1 MARKKKDFRVWPPLK
16 EFTHLRQIL
25 PAEAAQPALADYI
38 SRSQTNAYLHP
49 DSYLTN
55 AGIIFSLETG
65 PNGGIALHHLKR
77 IEAGLRG
84 EDLAQESREE
94 LERLF
99 PGSQSRR
106 YHYAFD
112 DLLHRTARKERR
124 DGGEKGRR
132 KRKHRE
138 IADWAD
144 HTSEQVM
151 YAGIYPE
158 IESFVNTPI
167 PVHLHDEEEERL
179 NQREQDGWMDK
190 EEFDL
195 QQEVLTAA
203 DAIGNEGAPVSKQNG
218 VYPGVIQ
225 HDSEG
230 NAINGTE
237 ENGKQELTREEKRA
251 RKEGKK
257 ARKEERKR
265 EKAAKAQAKAKEEG

>member
-1 MARKKKDFRVWPPLK
+1 M
-16 EFTHLRQIL
+16 
-25 PAEAAQPALADYI
+25 LAWD
-38 SRSQTNAYLHP
+38 
-49 DSYLTN
+49 
-55 AGIIFSLETG
+55 
-65 PNGGIALHHLKR
+65 
-77 IEAGLRG
+77 
-84 EDLAQESREE
+84 
-94 LERLF
+94 
-99 PGSQSRR
+99 
-106 YHYAFD
+106 
-112 DLLHRTARKERR
+112 KERR
-124 DGGEKGRR
+124 DGGEKARR

-144 HTSEQVM
+144 HASEQVM

-203 DAIGNEGAPVSKQNG
+203 DAIGNEGAPVSKQSG
-218 VYPGVIQ
+218 VYPGVIE